1 MDYTFSTTPAT
12 FAADLATAV
21 ADQHIPDPVQTAIKS
36 GWAATDQTKPTY
48 QIDAATGDFW
58 TVVRVAAV
66 LEA

>member
-12 FAADLATAV
+12 FTADLAAAATARR
-21 ADQHIPDPVQTAIKS
+21 IPALVQTAIEA
-36 GWAATDQTKPTY
+36 GWAATDQSKPTY

-58 TVVRVAAV
+58 TVVRIAAM

>member
-1 MDYTFSTTPAT
+1 MDYTFATTPAT
-12 FAADLATAV
+12 FAADLAAASTAQSIPV
-21 ADQHIPDPVQTAIKS
+21 AIRTAIES

-66 LEA
+66 LTI